1 VRAYLSVWRLPSAP
15 ILLIAGFGGRLPS
28 AMVPLAL
35 LLMVQRQTGSY
46 AVAGLA
52 AATLGIAMAVMAPIL
67 GRLADR
73 RGPRGVLLAQSAVYP
88 LMLAVLVAAVL
99 GGAPDAAI
107 LGAAAAAGAS
117 TPLVSGTV
125 RALWSRV
132 DARVRQSA
140 FALDATVTEL
150 VFVVGPAT
158 VAALA
163 VLASPA
169 IAVGVAAVLAVSGAV
184 AIATSAAMRSYVPAA
199 GTRAPLL
206 STVLAPGMPRILV
219 SGSALMLGFGV
230 LEVAIPAFADAAGSP
245 GMSGVLLAVWSLG
258 SVAGGLWFGARVVSV
273 ALPRQYRWGLLGVTI
288 GLAPLA
294 TVSSPLVLGALL
306 FLGGTAIAP
315 TLTVQ
320 SSLVGAIAPAHA
332 TTEAFTWL
340 STIAFGASAVGAAV
354 GGALIDGSFGVSG
367 SLVLAAAGAAGAVV
381 VTLVP
386 GRGALSGA
394 RRGVR
399 RGAGRGARRRAER
412 EREPERHGSP
422 EPVAA

>member
-1 VRAYLSVWRLPSAP
+1 MRAYLTVWRLPSAP
-15 ILLIAGFGGRLPS
+15 VLLLSGFAGRLPS

-35 LLMVQRQTGSY
+35 LLMVQQHTGSY

-52 AATLGIAMAVMAPIL
+52 AATLGIAMAVMAPVL

-73 RGPRGVLLAQSAVYP
+73 RGPRGVLYAEAAVYP
-88 LMLAVLVAAVL
+88 LMLAVLVGVVL
-99 GGAPDAAI
+99 GGAPTPAIIAAS
-107 LGAAAAAGAS
+107 AAAGAS

-132 DARVRQSA
+132 DPAVRPTA

-150 VFVVGPAT
+150 VFVAGPTT

-163 VLASPA
+163 VFAGPA
-169 IAVGVAAVLAVSGAV
+169 WAVVVAGALAVCGALG
-184 AIATSAAMRSYVPAA
+184 IATSGAMRAWVPA
-199 GTRAPLL
+199 GGPRTGLFT
-206 STVLAPGMPRILV
+206 TVLAPGMPRVLL
-219 SGSALMLGFGV
+219 SGSALMLGFGA
-230 LEVAIPAFADAAGSP
+230 LEVAVPAFADAAGSP
-245 GMSGVLLAVWSLG
+245 GLSGVLLAVWSLG

-273 ALPRQYRWGLLGVTI
+273 SLPRQYRWGLLGVTI
-288 GLAPLA
+288 GLVPLA
-294 TVSSPLVLGALL
+294 TVESPWALGALL

-320 SSLVGAIAPAHA
+320 SSLVGSIAPARA

-354 GGALIDGSFGVSG
+354 GGALIEGSAGVSG
-367 SLVLAAAGAAGAVV
+367 SLMLAAGGAALAVA

-386 GRGALSGA
+386 GRRPRIPAA
-394 RRGVR
+394 RL
-399 RGAGRGARRRAER
+399 R
-412 EREPERHGSP
+412 EAVP
-422 EPVAA
+422 A

>member
-1 VRAYLSVWRLPSAP
+1 MRAYLTVWRLPSAP
-15 ILLIAGFGGRLPS
+15 VLLIAGFAGRLPS

-35 LLMVQRQTGSY
+35 LLMVQQQTDSY

-52 AATLGIAMAVMAPIL
+52 SATLGIAMAVMAPLL

-73 RGPRGVLLAQSAVYP
+73 RGPRIVLFAEVTLYP
-88 LMLAVLVAAVL
+88 LMLALLAAVVL
-99 GGAPDAAI
+99 GGAPTAAV
-107 LGAAAAAGAS
+107 LAAAAAAGAT

-132 DARVRQSA
+132 DPAVRPTA
-140 FALDATVTEL
+140 YALDATATEL
-150 VFVVGPAT
+150 VFVAGPTAVAT
-158 VAALA
+158 LT

-169 IAVGVAAVLAVSGAV
+169 VALGVSGVLAVAGAV
-184 AIATSAAMRSYVPAA
+184 GIATSAAMRAWVPVD
-199 GTRAPLL
+199 GPRTGLL
-206 STVLAPGMPRILV
+206 STVTAPGMPRVLL
-219 SGSALMLGFGV
+219 SGSALMLGFGG
-230 LEVAIPAFADAAGSP
+230 LEVAIPAFAEAAGSP

-273 ALPRQYRWGLLGVTI
+273 NLPRQYRWGLLGVTI

-294 TVSSPLVLGALL
+294 MVSSPWALGTLL

-320 SSLVGAIAPAHA
+320 SSLVGSIAPAHA

-354 GGALIDGSFGVSG
+354 GGALIEGPAGVNG
-367 SLVLAAAGAAGAVV
+367 SLVLAAGGAALAVA
-381 VTLVP
+381 VTLLP
-386 GRGALSGA
+386 GRRCS
-394 RRGVR
+394 VV
-399 RGAGRGARRRAER
+399 
-412 EREPERHGSP
+412 GSP
-422 EPVAA
+422 RTPVTA